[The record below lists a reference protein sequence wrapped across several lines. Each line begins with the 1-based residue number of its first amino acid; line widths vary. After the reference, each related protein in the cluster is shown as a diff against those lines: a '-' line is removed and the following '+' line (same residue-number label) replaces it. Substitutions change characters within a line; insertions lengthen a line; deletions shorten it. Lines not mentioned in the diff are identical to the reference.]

1 MTHSGDSSGVGSVA
15 GEGVKPE
22 AGPDADIDQGIEA
35 LRAPA
40 ADEEI
45 CWAAVHAR
53 DEEPRLPDWGQSTL
67 FRY

>member
-22 AGPDADIDQGIEA
+22 AGPDADIDQAIEA

-40 ADEEI
+40 AD
-45 CWAAVHAR
+45 
-53 DEEPRLPDWGQSTL
+53 
-67 FRY
+67 